1 MNCLEISSKFHL
13 MHSTYFFF
21 ILRYVIVYFF
31 DSVALNLC
39 IVVCKTLTQS
49 SHWWSPVSKIK
60 QCGPGIKA
68 GTWAGPGLHGFIGCC
83 STRGEST
90 PTSLTTL
97 RVHPG
102 RDAVGLTQKSIK
114 IPPIWG
120 HSPCIAMKC
129 YLFRYST
136 MTNCALT
143 FFNTA
148 NKSSDF
154 WDFAK

>member
-1 MNCLEISSKFHL
+1 M
-13 MHSTYFFF
+13 
-21 ILRYVIVYFF
+21 
-31 DSVALNLC
+31 
-39 IVVCKTLTQS
+39 TQS

-102 RDAVGLTQKSIK
+102 RDAVGLTQKSVK

-143 FFNTA
+143 FLILQTNLVTFETLQN
-148 NKSSDF
+148 NQGSSQKRNICKVNIF
-154 WDFAK
+154 IYISFPCICFLT